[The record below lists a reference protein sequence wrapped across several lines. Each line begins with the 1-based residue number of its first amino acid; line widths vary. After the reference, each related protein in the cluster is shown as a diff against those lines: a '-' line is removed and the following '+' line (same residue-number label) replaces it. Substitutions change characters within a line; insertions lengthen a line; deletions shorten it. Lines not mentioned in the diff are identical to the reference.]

1 MIFSKNILS
10 SCQRLYLS
18 ESGELLLLLFRMV
31 KVLKMVKLLLVEQH
45 LVRRSQGSGQVALW
59 KMLGHVELQGFFW
72 IFAILLLP
80 HNATTKVT

>member
-59 KMLGHVELQGFFW
+59 KMLGHVELQGFFG
-72 IFAILLLP
+72 FLSSCCFP
-80 HNATTKVT
+80 TMPPQR